1 MNLIRRGIRFIKYN
15 EHKSLTLLAWI
26 YSAVFRL
33 QILYMDTKR
42 LKCRWGAEGEESP
55 KEADV
60 PQYLYAKK
68 GLLCCGSGLSKNQK
82 WESKCLVR
90 ALTAQNAAAEEE
102 NCNHPLSWLWVG

>member
-68 GLLCCGSGLSKNQK
+68 SPMLWIRSVKKQNGRVNVWCG
-82 WESKCLVR
+82 
-90 ALTAQNAAAEEE
+90 
-102 NCNHPLSWLWVG
+102 H

>member
-68 GLLCCGSGLSKNQK
+68 VSYAGTDCSK
-82 WESKCLVR
+82 
-90 ALTAQNAAAEEE
+90 AAAEEE